1 MQTQKLLYGRAWN
14 LCIVYIPR
22 SNIHTDQLCMQLH
35 SSCTP
40 QDVAFSDP
48 KNERALG
55 QLLVLLQYKWPKEE
69 EMFASVITTIQKR
82 RKFNFPE
89 FFNYVISILCILYC
103 SIWIWF
109 SKILTVWMVIKK
121 GSVHVA
127 CVAGTTVIS
136 YNWFFFVQHRNSRW
150 YFNMAQS
157 SVWQCLIELTF
168 DHITH

>member
-1 MQTQKLLYGRAWN
+1 MKS
-14 LCIVYIPR
+14 VYCVYPVLT
-22 SNIHTDQLCMQLH
+22 SQVLCMQLH

-89 FFNYVISILCILYC
+89 FFNYVISILCILYS
-103 SIWIWF
+103 SIWRWV
-109 SKILTVWMVIKK
+109 SKILMVWTIIKM
-121 GSVHVA
+121 GSVLVP
-127 CVAGTTVIS
+127 CVTGTLVI
-136 YNWFFFVQHRNSRW
+136 YNWFFFVQHRNSRC
-150 YFNMAQS
+150 FNTAQN
-157 SVWQCLIELTF
+157 SVWQCFIEFIF
-168 DHITH
+168 DHITHCTAQLAEFLHTM